1 MAVQLSVD
9 SPVLSE
15 KSGPGPGPYSK
26 DIPLN
31 CRSSPH
37 RTLRPSHHFTPMRTS
52 SSASSSSLSSSETL
66 PQSQRYV
73 RLRGLRVW
81 NLFKQWLP
89 ILAYGA
95 TSLGF
100 ILAIAFWKT
109 EVLDGLDH
117 LSYWLRNDEH
127 FGYAVLFCLI
137 FITTFP
143 PLPLYSTLITLSGYT
158 FGPWI
163 GAAISYC
170 AALSGAIVV
179 FWLSRTFLREPIGRW
194 LSSTRALCRAVRAVE
209 RKPQL
214 LFLVRLAPYPYN
226 VLNALLAAT
235 PALTMRTY
243 VICTALSLFKVIIHT
258 SIGAGIRSFSV
269 KPESDVQEE
278 EDDTWSKVW
287 TVCGILLCV
296 ALFVYLSWVAR
307 RAVDDELDDEIR
319 GSASE
324 ERVAFLDA
332 ESHGE
337 DDDTGSRGARL
348 PLTLQTNNMRE
359 AEFVSHELVSPHRV
373 GSGLPAA

>member
-9 SPVLSE
+9 SPVVSE
-15 KSGPGPGPYSK
+15 KSGSGPLSN

-37 RTLRPSHHFTPMRTS
+37 RTSPPSHHFIPMR
-52 SSASSSSLSSSETL
+52 ASSSLSSSSFSSSQTL

-73 RLRGLRVW
+73 RPRGLRIW

-117 LSYWLRNDEH
+117 LSHWLRNDKY

-170 AALSGAIVV
+170 AALSGAVVV

-194 LSSTRALCRAVRAVE
+194 LTSTRALCRAVRAVE

-235 PALTMRTY
+235 PTLTMRTY

-258 SIGAGIRSFSV
+258 SIGAGIRSFSA
-269 KPESDVQEE
+269 KKESDVQEE

-287 TVCGILLCV
+287 TIGGILLCV
-296 ALFVYLSWVAR
+296 ALFIYLSLVAR
-307 RAVDDELDDEIR
+307 RAVDDELDDEIPR
-319 GSASE
+319 SASE

-332 ESHGE
+332 EMHAE
-337 DDDTGSRGARL
+337 DDDVGSRAIRL
-348 PLTLQTNNMRE
+348 PLTLQSQSNMSE
-359 AEFVSHELVSPHRV
+359 AQLHVVS
-373 GSGLPAA
+373 AA

>member
-15 KSGPGPGPYSK
+15 KSGPGPHSK
-26 DIPLN
+26 DTPLN

-37 RTLRPSHHFTPMRTS
+37 RTLRPSHHFIPMRTS
-52 SSASSSSLSSSETL
+52 SSSSSSLSSSETL

-258 SIGAGIRSFSV
+258 SIGAGIRSFSA

-296 ALFVYLSWVAR
+296 ALFVYISWVAR

-337 DDDTGSRGARL
+337 DDDIGSRGARL

>member
-1 MAVQLSVD
+1 
-9 SPVLSE
+9 
-15 KSGPGPGPYSK
+15 
-26 DIPLN
+26 
-31 CRSSPH
+31 
-37 RTLRPSHHFTPMRTS
+37 
-52 SSASSSSLSSSETL
+52 
-66 PQSQRYV
+66 V
-73 RLRGLRVW
+73 RLRGLRIW
-81 NLFKQWLP
+81 NLFRQWLP

-100 ILAIAFWKT
+100 VLAIAFWKT

-117 LSYWLRNDEH
+117 LSHWLRNDEH

-179 FWLSRTFLREPIGRW
+179 FWLSRTFLREAIGRW

-235 PALTMRTY
+235 PTLTMRTY

-258 SIGAGIRSFSV
+258 SIGAGIRSF
-269 KPESDVQEE
+269 KQGSDGQEE

-287 TVCGILLCV
+287 TIGGILLCV
-296 ALFVYLSWVAR
+296 ALFVYLSLVAR
-307 RAVDDELDDEIR
+307 RAVDDELDDDIP

-332 ESHGE
+332 EAHVE
-337 DDDTGSRGARL
+337 DDDIGSRALRL
-348 PLTLQTNNMRE
+348 PLTLQNNMSE
-359 AEFVSHELVSPHRV
+359 AQLVSHELVSPHRV
-373 GSGLPAA
+373 ASGRSAA